1 MTDFVT
7 AASSS
12 GRLLELL
19 SLLQAR
25 PHWSATELADRLG
38 VTTRTVRRDVG
49 RLRDLGY
56 PVAGEAGRE
65 GGYELGAGGTLPP
78 LLLTDDESVAVGVG
92 LLAAA
97 ARRRAVRAGLPP
109 VPARTRARI
118 GRTLIAAGLW
128 LVGPAD
134 RPDGLRPLALQLR

>member
-1 MTDFVT
+1 MFPTSLNT
-7 AASSS
+7 A
-12 GRLLELL
+12 L
-19 SLLQAR
+19 AR
-25 PHWSATELADRLG
+25 EH
-38 VTTRTVRRDVG
+38 RRD
-49 RLRDLGY
+49 
-56 PVAGEAGRE
+56 
-65 GGYELGAGGTLPP
+65 
-78 LLLTDDESVAVGVG
+78 